1 MSITDEYIYWLDLET
16 TGLDP
21 VKDVILELAI
31 VRARFEEPTKP
42 LANYHVVFG
51 LQGSDPETW
60 HPMVREMHTKS
71 GLLDECLRSTKTLYD
86 AESVLDT
93 FVPKPESDPADPQRH
108 DGKWTLAGACVHFD
122 RDFLVRHIPRIGQR
136 FMNRTLDVSGLKLFC
151 RTLGMD
157 RLPKAEAH
165 RALDD
170 IAESMAHLVVCRKWL
185 AQPETPYVG
194 WGRVG
199 DRA

>member
-1 MSITDEYIYWLDLET
+1 MNQPASHN
-16 TGLDP
+16 
-21 VKDVILELAI
+21 
-31 VRARFEEPTKP
+31 EEAPP
-42 LANYHVVFG
+42 FVV
-51 LQGSDPETW
+51 P
-60 HPMVREMHTKS
+60 
-71 GLLDECLRSTKTLYD
+71 
-86 AESVLDT
+86 
-93 FVPKPESDPADPQRH
+93 
-108 DGKWTLAGACVHFD
+108 
-122 RDFLVRHIPRIGQR
+122 
-136 FMNRTLDVSGLKLFC
+136 C

-170 IAESMAHLVVCRKWL
+170 ITESMAHLVVCRKWL

>member
-21 VKDVILELAI
+21 AKDVILELAI

-42 LANYHVVFG
+42 LASFHAVLGF
-51 LQGSDPETW
+51 QGSNVLDW
-60 HPMVREMHTKS
+60 HPKVQEIHTKS
-71 GLLDECLRSTKTLYD
+71 GLVDECRRSTLTLRD
-86 AESVLDT
+86 VENGLDT
-93 FVPKPESDPADPQRH
+93 FVPEPATDPADPQKH

-122 RDFLVRHIPRIGQR
+122 RDFLVRHMPRIGHR

-157 RLPKAEAH
+157 RLPKGEAH
-165 RALDD
+165 RAKDD
-170 IAESMAHLVVCRKWL
+170 IAESMAHLVICRKWL
-185 AQPETPYVG
+185 AQPETPFVG